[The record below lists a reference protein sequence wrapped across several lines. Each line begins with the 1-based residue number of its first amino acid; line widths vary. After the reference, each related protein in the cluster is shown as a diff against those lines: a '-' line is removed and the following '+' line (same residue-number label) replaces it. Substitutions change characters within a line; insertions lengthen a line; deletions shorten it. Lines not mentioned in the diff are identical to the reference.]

1 MSIETAPNEETN
13 PTPPATTPTSRSRN
27 ELRAAILD
35 SLRHIDTSA
44 PLYLTADVLTDAL
57 LPRFRS

>member
-1 MSIETAPNEETN
+1 MSVEAATN
-13 PTPPATTPTSRSRN
+13 AKPAPTPPVTSPTSRTRN

-35 SLRHIDTSA
+35 SLRQVDRSA

>member
-1 MSIETAPNEETN
+1 MSIETASNAKTD
-13 PTPPATTPTSRSRN
+13 PTPPAATPTSRSRN

-35 SLRHIDTSA
+35 SLRHVDTSA
-44 PLYLTADVLTDAL
+44 PLHLTADVLTDAL